1 MTRDDQ
7 TVPPALKVNSCG
19 RDVEITGIR
28 DFDLDHIF
36 DCGQCFRWTRN
47 EDGSYTGTAF
57 GRIVR
62 MIWNPAKQLLR
73 ICGATPEDFENVW
86 RGYLDLNRDY
96 GEIKKYLAEKDT
108 VIREAIDFGSGIRIL
123 NQEKWETILSFLIS
137 QNNNIPRIR
146 KCIDSLAETLG
157 AKIGTYD
164 GKTYYA
170 LPTPE
175 ILAEASLEDLAPC
188 RLGYRAKYLIDTA
201 KLVREE
207 GLDVLEALGQPEIT
221 ADDAR
226 QSLCRYSGVGP
237 KVANCISLFSMGK
250 IDSFP
255 IDVWVRKV
263 MHQLYGIEEKNVK
276 AMAESAAEKF
286 CPYGGIA
293 QQYLFYYIT
302 HHEEDGQL

>member
-1 MTRDDQ
+1 M
-7 TVPPALKVNSCG
+7 
-19 RDVEITGIR
+19 
-28 DFDLDHIF
+28 
-36 DCGQCFRWTRN
+36 
-47 EDGSYTGTAF
+47 
-57 GRIVR
+57 
-62 MIWNPAKQLLR
+62 
-73 ICGATPEDFENVW
+73 
-86 RGYLDLNRDY
+86 
-96 GEIKKYLAEKDT
+96 
-108 VIREAIDFGSGIRIL
+108 IREAIDFGSGIRIL

-207 GLDVLEALGQPEIT
+207 GLDVLEALGQPEIK

-276 AMAESAAEKF
+276 VMAEFAAERF

>member
-1 MTRDDQ
+1 MAGDAH
-7 TVPPALKVNSCG
+7 TVLPALEVHACG
-19 RDVEITGIR
+19 PDVEITGIR

-36 DCGQCFRWTRN
+36 DCGQCFRWARS
-47 EDGSYTGTAF
+47 EDGSYTGTAY

-62 MIWNPAKQLLR
+62 MVWDPAKQMLR

-86 RGYLDLNRDY
+86 RRYLDLDRDY
-96 GEIKKYLAEKDT
+96 GEIKTYLAEKDT
-108 VIREAIDFGSGIRIL
+108 VIQAAIGFGSGIRIL
-123 NQEKWETILSFLIS
+123 NQEKWETVLSFLIS

-146 KCIDSLAETLG
+146 KCIDSVAETLG
-157 AKIGTYD
+157 EKIGTYD
-164 GKTYYA
+164 GKDYYS
-170 LPTPE
+170 LPFPE
-175 ILAEASLEDLAPC
+175 VLAEASLEDLAPC
-188 RLGYRAKYLIDTA
+188 RLGYRAKYLIETA
-201 KLVREE
+201 RLVQEE
-207 GLDVLEALGQPEIT
+207 GVDVLESLGQPEVT

-263 MHQLYGIEEKNVK
+263 MNRLYGIEEKNVK
-276 AMAESAAEKF
+276 AMADLAAERF
-286 CPYGGIA
+286 RPYGGIA

-302 HHEEDGQL
+302 HHREKDQL

>member
-7 TVPPALKVNSCG
+7 TVPSALKVNSCG

-276 AMAESAAEKF
+276 AMAEFAAEKF

-302 HHEEDGQL
+302 HKNSL

>member
-157 AKIGTYD
+157 AKIGTYV

-276 AMAESAAEKF
+276 AMAEFAAERF